1 MRKWAVFGACL
12 LVLVALVLAAS
23 LPTRWAAAQQPK
35 VITWKLQSSW
45 PTAVPPHISFLELA
59 KKIEEMS
66 AGRLKVEAMPA
77 GSVVPAFEILDAVN
91 RGVLDGGHGVPAY
104 WIGKHE
110 ASSLFGTSPGFG
122 MDSWDNL
129 AWMYYGGGL
138 ELYHELLQK
147 EVKMNVVSF
156 PTSPL
161 PSQAFGWFKK
171 EPIKSAAELKGM
183 KYRTVGLA
191 ADLYKEM
198 GSALTILPIG
208 DVIPAI
214 ERGVLDAAEICCP
227 TVDKVL
233 GFPDVLKAYMVK
245 SLHQP
250 AEFLE
255 LIVSKT
261 KWDALPADLKAI
273 VKYAVMAEAADFF
286 MRDLKMNMHDLE
298 DMVVRKGV
306 KVSETPPAILRAQL
320 EAWDRVLEQKAKK
333 GPFFAKVIESQR
345 EWAKRAVPYRQVFST
360 PRDIQFE
367 HYWKKR
373 P

>member
-1 MRKWAVFGACL
+1 MRKWAVATLCVL
-12 LVLVALVLAAS
+12 ALVALVVLA
-23 LPTRWAAAQQPK
+23 PQPPEWAAAQPRP
-35 VITWKLQSSW
+35 ITWKVQSTW
-45 PTAVPPHISFLELA
+45 PTASPPHISFLELA
-59 KKIEEMS
+59 KKVEEMS
-66 AGRLKVEAMPA
+66 GGRLKWEVLAA
-77 GSVVPAFEILDAVN
+77 GAVVPAFEVLDAVH

-147 EVKMNVVSF
+147 ELKLNVVSF

-161 PSQAFGWFKK
+161 PSQAFGWFKR
-171 EPIKSAAELKGM
+171 EPIKSAAELRGL

-198 GSALTILPIG
+198 GAALTIMPIG
-208 DVIPAI
+208 EVIPAI

-227 TVDKVL
+227 SVDKIL
-233 GFPDVLKAYMVK
+233 GFPAVLKAYMVK

-255 LIVSKT
+255 LIVSKS
-261 KWDALPADLKAI
+261 KWDDLPRDLKAI
-273 VKYAVMAEAADFF
+273 VRYAVMAEAADFF

-298 DMVVRKGV
+298 EMVSRMGV
-306 KVSETPPAILRAQL
+306 KVSETPPAILKAQL
-320 EAWDRVLEQKAKK
+320 EAWDRVLERKGKAN
-333 GPFFAKVIESQR
+333 PFFAKVLESQR
-345 EWAKRAVPYRQVFST
+345 EWAKRAVPYRQAFST
-360 PRDIQFE
+360 PRDIQAE
-367 HYWKKR
+367 HYWKKT

>member
-1 MRKWAVFGACL
+1 MRKWAIPSACL
-12 LVLVALVLAAS
+12 LLLVAGALAAS
-23 LPTRWAAAQQPK
+23 LPMPWAAAQAPK
-35 VITWKLQSSW
+35 VWRVQSSW
-45 PTAVPPHISFLELA
+45 PPASPPHLSFLELA

-66 AGRLKVEAMPA
+66 GGRLKLQVLPA
-77 GSVVPAFEILDAVN
+77 GAVVPAFEILDAIH
-91 RGVLDGGHGVPAY
+91 RRVLDGGHGVPAY

-147 EVKMNVVSF
+147 ELKMNVVSF

-161 PSQAFGWFKK
+161 PSQAFGWFRKD
-171 EPIKSAAELKGM
+171 PLKSAAELKGL

-191 ADLYKEM
+191 ADLFKEL
-198 GSALTILPIG
+198 GAALTILPIG
-208 DVIPAI
+208 DVIPAL
-214 ERGVLDAAEICCP
+214 ERGVLDAAEVCCP
-227 TVDKVL
+227 SVDKTL
-233 GFPDVLKAYMVK
+233 GFHVVLKTYMVK

-255 LIVSKT
+255 LIVSKSR
-261 KWDALPADLKAI
+261 WDELSPDLKAI
-273 VKYAVMAEAADFF
+273 VKYAAMAEAADFY
-286 MRDLKMNMHDLE
+286 MRDLKMNMQDL
-298 DMVVRKGV
+298 DDLVARGV
-306 KVSETPPAILRAQL
+306 KVTETPPEILKAQL
-320 EAWDRVLEQKAKK
+320 EAWDRVLERKAKQ

-345 EWAKRAVPYRQVFST
+345 QWAKQAVPYRLLFST
-360 PRDIQFE
+360 PREIQFE

-373 P
+373 S